1 MMARRKNQ
9 QMQERHRQVVIVLH
23 EFLTDLGYPPSIRE
37 ICHRTGISSTSM
49 VNRYLEQLEEWGIIE
64 RDGGVSRGIRLL
76 RSPAELGINL
86 YGTLRQKAQAF
97 ADELFQIP
105 ILGRIQAGE
114 PLPVPGSDFARFDPE
129 YAVAVASS
137 LFSRRDQANDLF
149 ALEVRGDSMI
159 DALINDGDIVIMRPV
174 KEVHNGEMVA
184 VWLKDVEAT
193 TLKYF
198 YKENGRLRLQP
209 ANPAYKPIIIDRP
222 ENVEVQGKVVMVIR
236 KFEGEALPPA

>member
-1 MMARRKNQ
+1 MMARRKTQ
-9 QMQERHRQVVIVLH
+9 QMQERHRQVVMVLH
-23 EFLTDLGYPPSIRE
+23 EFLTDFGYPPSIRE
-37 ICHRTGISSTSM
+37 ICHRTGISSTSL

-64 RDGGVSRGIRLL
+64 RDGRISRGIRLL
-76 RSPAELGINL
+76 RNPAELGINL
-86 YGTLRQKAQAF
+86 FGTVRQKAEAV

-129 YAVAVASS
+129 HAVAVASS

-159 DALINDGDIVIMRPV
+159 DAMVNDGDIVIMRPV
-174 KEVHNGEMVA
+174 TEVQNGEMVA
-184 VWLKDVEAT
+184 VWLKDVEET

-209 ANPAYKPIIIDRP
+209 ANPAYEPIIIDHP

-236 KFEGEALPPA
+236 KFEGEGLPTA